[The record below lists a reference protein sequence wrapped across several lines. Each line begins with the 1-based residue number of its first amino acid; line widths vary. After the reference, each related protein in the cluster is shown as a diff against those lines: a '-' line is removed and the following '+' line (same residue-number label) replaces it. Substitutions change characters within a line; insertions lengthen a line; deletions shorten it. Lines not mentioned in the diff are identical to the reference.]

1 MAGPPLKRVLS
12 WSLQEWADL
21 LRAHFFLLFGW
32 ATVVRSP
39 RGQLVSFPAA
49 VATAD
54 PTELTDAQRV
64 VATRCARAI
73 NRAATYGPLRPRC
86 LARSLG
92 LQRMLE
98 RQGVPGSVVRIG
110 VRLQEKEFLAHAWVE
125 LEGQP
130 LGERDPVETF
140 VQLND
145 AGVQTRME

>member
-1 MAGPPLKRVLS
+1 
-12 WSLQEWADL
+12 
-21 LRAHFFLLFGW
+21 LFGW

-39 RGQLVSFPAA
+39 RGELVSFPVA
-49 VATAD
+49 VAPPGPAQLT
-54 PTELTDAQRV
+54 TELTNAQRA

-98 RQGVPGSVVRIG
+98 RHGVPGSVVRIG
-110 VRLQEKEFLAHAWVE
+110 VRLQEKEFFAHAWVE
-125 LEGQP
+125 LEGLP
-130 LGERDPVETF
+130 LGESAPVETF

-145 AGVQTRME
+145 AGVQTRLE